1 VAYFFYYLES
11 NQENFLKKKIVR
23 SKTPMGRRSLNS
35 FFVLSLVSLSTTAAL
50 WQESRNCL
58 TYCADHINCCEDKT
72 LPQSNTPDEHNPPI
86 IYASEGRY
94 GKRSA
99 EHTAT
104 QNPVFDPKNPV
115 LDPKN
120 PVFDHQEPH
129 QNEDASALDD
139 NEVKQSTRTKRSVDN
154 VVPGKE
160 DEQFY
165 RYYNVGKRSS
175 PHVSGFDRSKDADMM
190 MRLGKRSVDNFN
202 HMSDFHKRQT
212 ASMMRMG
219 KRSVPDTDNQESA
232 DRIYR
237 LLMNK
242 RQTSSM
248 MRMGKRSAFNGD
260 MMRMGKRESAFYD
273 DARFGKRVPGDM
285 MRMGKRESAFYDDAR
300 FGKRVPGDMMRMG
313 KRESAFYDD
322 ERFGKRGKYQSKFS
336 ARFGKRVPGDMMRMG
351 KRYLDDDVRFGKRE
365 AFNGDMMRMGKR
377 ESAFYDDARF
387 GKRVPGDM
395 MRMGKRES
403 AFYDDARFGKRVPGD
418 MMRMGKRDFSDD
430 MRFGKRDFSSFNGDM
445 MRMGKRS
452 AFNDDMRFGKRDY
465 PEITEDMLRNSRDPW
480 LIMDD
485 EGFNTINKRS
495 SSIWKKNQDA
505 DLMRMGKR
513 SAFND
518 DMMRM
523 GKRQN
528 LLDSYMR
535 LSFPSNN

>member
-1 VAYFFYYLES
+1 
-11 NQENFLKKKIVR
+11 
-23 SKTPMGRRSLNS
+23 MGRRSLNS

-58 TYCADHINCCEDKT
+58 TYCADHITCCEDKT
-72 LPQSNTPDEHNPPI
+72 QPQSNTQDEHNPPI

-99 EHTAT
+99 EDTST
-104 QNPVFDPKNPV
+104 QKPVFDP
-115 LDPKN
+115 
-120 PVFDHQEPH
+120 QEPH
-129 QNEDASALDD
+129 QNEEASVLDD
-139 NEVKQSTRTKRSVDN
+139 NEVKKSTRTKRSVDN
-154 VVPGKE
+154 VEPGKE
-160 DEQFY
+160 NEQFY
-165 RYYNVGKRSS
+165 RYYNVAKRSS
-175 PHVSGFDRSKDADMM
+175 PHMSGFDRSKDADMM
-190 MRLGKRSVDNFN
+190 MRLGKRSVDNIN

-285 MRMGKRESAFYDDAR
+285 MRMGKRESAFYDDSR
-300 FGKRVPGDMMRMG
+300 FGKRTPGDMMRMG

-322 ERFGKRGKYQSKFS
+322 ERFGKRESFN
-336 ARFGKRVPGDMMRMG
+336 GDMMRMG

-395 MRMGKRES
+395 MRMGKR
-403 AFYDDARFGKRVPGD
+403 YLNDDTRFGKRVPGD

-430 MRFGKRDFSSFNGDM
+430 MRFGKRESFNGDM

-452 AFNDDMRFGKRDY
+452 AFNDEMRFGKRDY
-465 PEITEDMLRNSRDPW
+465 PEITEDILRNSRDPW
-480 LIMDD
+480 VIMDD
-485 EGFNTINKRS
+485 EGLNTINKRS

-523 GKRQN
+523 GKRQD
-528 LLDSYMR
+528 LMDDYMR
-535 LSFPSNN
+535 FGK

>member
-1 VAYFFYYLES
+1 
-11 NQENFLKKKIVR
+11 
-23 SKTPMGRRSLNS
+23 MGRRSLNS

-58 TYCADHINCCEDKT
+58 TYCADHITCCEDKT
-72 LPQSNTPDEHNPPI
+72 LPQSNTPDEHNPPF

-94 GKRSA
+94 GKRS
-99 EHTAT
+99 EEDKAT
-104 QNPVFDPKNPV
+104 QNPVFDPKKPV
-115 LDPKN
+115 VDL
-120 PVFDHQEPH
+120 QEPH

-154 VVPGKE
+154 VEPGKE
-160 DEQFY
+160 NEQFY
-165 RYYNVGKRSS
+165 RYYNVAKRSS
-175 PHVSGFDRSKDADMM
+175 PLVSGFNRNKEADMM

-202 HMSDFHKRQT
+202 HMSDFNKRQT

-219 KRSVPDTDNQESA
+219 KRSVPDKDNQEAA

-285 MRMGKRESAFYDDAR
+285 MRMGKRESAFYDDSR
-300 FGKRVPGDMMRMG
+300 FGKRTPGDMMRMG

-322 ERFGKRGKYQSKFS
+322 E
-336 ARFGKRVPGDMMRMG
+336 RFGKRVPGDMMRMG

-395 MRMGKRES
+395 MRMGKR
-403 AFYDDARFGKRVPGD
+403 YLDDDTRFGKRVPGD

-430 MRFGKRDFSSFNGDM
+430 MRFGKRDSFNGDM
-445 MRMGKRS
+445 MRMGKRSAFNDDMRLGKRS

-480 LIMDD
+480 LIMED
-485 EGFNTINKRS
+485 EGLNTINKRS

>member
-1 VAYFFYYLES
+1 
-11 NQENFLKKKIVR
+11 
-23 SKTPMGRRSLNS
+23 MGRRSLNS

-58 TYCADHINCCEDKT
+58 TYCADHITCCEDKT
-72 LPQSNTPDEHNPPI
+72 QPQSNTPDKHNPPF
-86 IYASEGRY
+86 IYTSEGRY
-94 GKRSA
+94 ENDYGKRS
-99 EHTAT
+99 EEDKTA
-104 QNPVFDPKNPV
+104 QNPVFDPK
-115 LDPKN
+115 KT
-120 PVFDHQEPH
+120 VFDPQEPH
-129 QNEDASALDD
+129 QNEEASVLDN
-139 NEVKQSTRTKRSVDN
+139 NEVKERTRTKRSVDN
-154 VVPGKE
+154 VEPGKE
-160 DEQFY
+160 NEQFY
-165 RYYNVGKRSS
+165 RYYNVAKRSS

-285 MRMGKRESAFYDDAR
+285 MRMGKRESAFYDDSR
-300 FGKRVPGDMMRMG
+300 FGKRTPGDMMRMG

-322 ERFGKRGKYQSKFS
+322 ERFGKRGKYKSKFS
-336 ARFGKRVPGDMMRMG
+336 ARFGKRESFNGDMMRMG

-395 MRMGKRES
+395 MRMGKR
-403 AFYDDARFGKRVPGD
+403 YLNDDTRFGKRVPGD

-430 MRFGKRDFSSFNGDM
+430 MRFGKRESFNGDM

-452 AFNDDMRFGKRDY
+452 AFNDEMRFGKRDY
-465 PEITEDMLRNSRDPW
+465 PEITEDILRNSRDPW
-480 LIMDD
+480 VIMDD
-485 EGFNTINKRS
+485 EGLNTINKRS

>member
-1 VAYFFYYLES
+1 
-11 NQENFLKKKIVR
+11 
-23 SKTPMGRRSLNS
+23 MGRRSLSS

-58 TYCADHINCCEDKT
+58 TYCADHITCCEDKT
-72 LPQSNTPDEHNPPI
+72 QPQSNTQDEHNPPI

-99 EHTAT
+99 EDTST

-115 LDPKN
+115 FDP
-120 PVFDHQEPH
+120 QEPH
-129 QNEDASALDD
+129 QNEEASVLDD
-139 NEVKQSTRTKRSVDN
+139 NEVKKSTRTKRSVDN
-154 VVPGKE
+154 VEPGKE
-160 DEQFY
+160 NEQFY
-165 RYYNVGKRSS
+165 RYYNVAKRS
-175 PHVSGFDRSKDADMM
+175 SGFDRSKDADMM

-237 LLMNK
+237 MLMNK

-322 ERFGKRGKYQSKFS
+322 SRFGKRT
-336 ARFGKRVPGDMMRMG
+336 P
-351 KRYLDDDVRFGKRE
+351 
-365 AFNGDMMRMGKR
+365 
-377 ESAFYDDARF
+377 
-387 GKRVPGDM
+387 
-395 MRMGKRES
+395 
-403 AFYDDARFGKRVPGD
+403 
-418 MMRMGKRDFSDD
+418 
-430 MRFGKRDFSSFNGDM
+430 GDM

-452 AFNDDMRFGKRDY
+452 AFNDEMRFGKRDS

-480 LIMDD
+480 LIIDD
-485 EGFNTINKRS
+485 EGLNTINKRS